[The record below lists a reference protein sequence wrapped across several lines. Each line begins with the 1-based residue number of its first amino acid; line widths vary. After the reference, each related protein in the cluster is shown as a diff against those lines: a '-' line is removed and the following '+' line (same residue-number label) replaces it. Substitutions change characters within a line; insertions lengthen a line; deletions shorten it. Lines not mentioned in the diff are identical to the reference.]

1 MKLNKRDKSL
11 RNVELE
17 EMNFNRKFFTKNGLH
32 LNNAGKERLAKV
44 ISSQIN
50 KIINCSSNQNPVIS
64 LLWKEESINES
75 IIVNTTLSST
85 RVTAVDNSPKLESLQ
100 IQTHDSQQELM
111 GFECT
116 RRNSTRQKKNTIS
129 RHSHFFGEY

>member
-100 IQTHDSQQELM
+100 IETHDSQQELM
-111 GFECT
+111 
-116 RRNSTRQKKNTIS
+116 
-129 RHSHFFGEY
+129 